1 MPLGKLKA
9 VGNMHVLW
17 LVKLMLSISN
27 LFLHLVEIT
36 RFKKTS
42 LGESYILPIY
52 GHLDAKEK
60 HSLNF
65 EGIYNM

>member
-17 LVKLMLSISN
+17 LVELVLSISN

-36 RFKKTS
+36 RIQKR
-42 LGESYILPIY
+42 
-52 GHLDAKEK
+52 H
-60 HSLNF
+60 
-65 EGIYNM
+65 